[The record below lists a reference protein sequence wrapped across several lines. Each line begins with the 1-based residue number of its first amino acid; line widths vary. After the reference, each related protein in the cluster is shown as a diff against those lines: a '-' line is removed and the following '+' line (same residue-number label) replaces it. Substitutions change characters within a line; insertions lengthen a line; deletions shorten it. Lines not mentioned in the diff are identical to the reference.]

1 MGAVNSKKKESEDE
15 IDYSKD
21 PETENM
27 KIENVI
33 DYVATKYITQSDFN
47 ELQNLHKAEY
57 CNKLVVLTSKI
68 IGQFLNETDV
78 EYLNQRTQDG
88 LEINKMNNEKVLYL
102 AKGHMDKLDIS
113 NSIKKKR
120 MCIGIAKYYVKI
132 AHLFAAI
139 AMTINPRYIYTDLF

>member
-1 MGAVNSKKKESEDE
+1 M
-15 IDYSKD
+15 
-21 PETENM
+21 
-27 KIENVI
+27 
-33 DYVATKYITQSDFN
+33 
-47 ELQNLHKAEY
+47 QNLHKAEY

-139 AMTINPRYIYTDLF
+139 AMTINPRYIYTDLLGKEQNISIFTTLGWLGRMFGLIKTSHGS

>member
-1 MGAVNSKKKESEDE
+1 MGAGNSKKKKESEDGE

-102 AKGHMDKLDIS
+102 AKGHMNKF
-113 NSIKKKR
+113 
-120 MCIGIAKYYVKI
+120 
-132 AHLFAAI
+132 H
-139 AMTINPRYIYTDLF
+139 